1 MSEDN
6 KKRLDYWYYLGVII
20 LALIVYLYFALN
32 ISLLVIKP
40 SKNNYYLSSSTSK
53 LNLNWPEFKEEA
65 IGINNGVFQV
75 NGVQTELPTASLAKL
90 ITALVV
96 LNKYPLNMGQSGPN
110 ITISSEDVNLLNYY
124 EANQG
129 SVLKVSLG
137 ETLSEY
143 QMLEAMLLPSANN
156 IADSLAIW
164 AYGSLANYAKASNS
178 FLINRGLNNTHVGN
192 DASGFDPSTVST
204 ASDLIKIGQMV
215 ENNPVLSNIV
225 SLRSASGFPIVGTI
239 KNVNFLLG
247 QSGIIGIKT
256 GNNNQDPGAYLAVSK
271 QEINNQE
278 VNIYTAVMGA
288 PNLWYALN
296 GSLNLIN
303 SIWLS
308 FNIPTSLSKNNL
320 DSNLAS
326 YKIPWDNQNIK
337 VYPNQNISFKI
348 LNSSKASFKV
358 TLNPI
363 SFKTKK
369 NQTVGYLILK
379 SDLLNQT
386 QTIQLKLSSSIKKPP
401 LWWLLLHPS
410 YVL

>member
-40 SKNNYYLSSSTSK
+40 SKNNYYLSSSTPK

-164 AYGSLANYAKASNS
+164 AYGSLANYAIEGNS
-178 FLINRGLNNTHVGN
+178 FLAKEGLNNTHVGN

-215 ENNPVLSNIV
+215 ENNALLSNIV

-247 QSGIIGIKT
+247 QSGIMGIKT

-271 QEINNQE
+271 QKINNQE

-308 FNIPTSLSKNNL
+308 FNIPISLSKNNL

-326 YKIPWDNQNIK
+326 YKIPWDNQNIS
-337 VYPNQNISFKI
+337 VYPAQNISFKI

-386 QTIQLKLSSSIKKPP
+386 QTIQLKLSNGIKKPP